1 MNLFYYFG
9 FFGLLQVVFGVP
21 TSVTTLQFAFMFLR
35 SLNELVRKVCVFLE
49 EFSGAFI
56 LLELEMISFLPIIF
70 RLLFRGAGFTHY
82 LKSFFPFV
90 KSENKGQ

>member
-35 SLNELVRKVCVFLE
+35 SLNELVRKACVFFE

-56 LLELEMISFLPIIF
+56 LLELEMIELEV
-70 RLLFRGAGFTHY
+70 
-82 LKSFFPFV
+82 FFP
-90 KSENKGQ
+90 